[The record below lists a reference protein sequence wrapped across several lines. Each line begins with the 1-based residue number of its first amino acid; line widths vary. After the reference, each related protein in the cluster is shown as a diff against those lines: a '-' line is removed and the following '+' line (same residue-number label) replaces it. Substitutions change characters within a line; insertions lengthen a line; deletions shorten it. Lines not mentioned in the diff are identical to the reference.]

1 VAAAVLLLCGAGLLL
16 RTLNALDQVDPGY
29 RAREVLT
36 MVVNMP
42 FGSPGLSPLGTPY
55 ATPAARRQFFDAVEE
70 EVRRLP
76 GVRNVGWGSA
86 LPLDGWWVGMGFLVT
101 GDPPQPEAMRPL
113 ARYQNVSPSY
123 FQTLDLPI
131 LAGRAFTSRDTTEGP
146 PVCIVNEVFV
156 RRYLGGRAPLGARI
170 EVRGMTTAGATLPV
184 REIVGVVK
192 QAPERPDETEPQP
205 HIYVP
210 LAQDSAWQASLVVQP
225 TDGPAS
231 ALAPSVRAAV
241 ARIDKERPVAQ
252 VRTLS
257 TISRDATA
265 GARFRAVLVGTF
277 AGLALAL
284 AIVGVFGVLAYSV
297 QQRVR
302 EFGIRMALGATTG
315 NVLRLV
321 FASAGGVIAAG
332 TVIGLAAAALLGRS
346 ISAFLFGVQP
356 LDLVTFASVAIV
368 LAVTAAFA
376 TAVPAL
382 RAARV
387 DPVVALRNE

>member
-1 VAAAVLLLCGAGLLL
+1 MSFQVAGE
-16 RTLNALDQVDPGY
+16 P
-29 RAREVLT
+29 
-36 MVVNMP
+36 
-42 FGSPGLSPLGTPY
+42 PL
-55 ATPAARRQFFDAVEE
+55 
-70 EVRRLP
+70 
-76 GVRNVGWGSA
+76 
-86 LPLDGWWVGMGFLVT
+86 
-101 GDPPQPEAMRPL
+101 PEATRPG

-131 LAGRAFTSRDTTEGP
+131 LAGRAFTSGDTTEGA

-156 RRYLGGRAPLGARI
+156 RRYLGGRTPVGTRI
-170 EVRGMTTAGATLPV
+170 EVRGMTTGGAPLPV

-210 LAQDSAWQASLVVQP
+210 MAQDSPWRASLVVQAS
-225 TDGPAS
+225 DGPAS
-231 ALAPSVRAAV
+231 SLTPSVRAAI
-241 ARIDKERPVAQ
+241 ARIDKERPVTQA
-252 VRTLS
+252 RTL
-257 TISRDATA
+257 TGISREATSR
-265 GARFRAVLVGTF
+265 ARFRAVLVGTF
-277 AGLALAL
+277 AGLALTL

-315 NVLRLV
+315 NVLGLV
-321 FASAGGVIAAG
+321 FASAGGVIAGGA
-332 TVIGLAAAALLGRS
+332 VIGLTAAALLGRS

-356 LDLVTFASVAIV
+356 LDVVTFASVALL
-368 LAVTAAFA
+368 LALTAAIA